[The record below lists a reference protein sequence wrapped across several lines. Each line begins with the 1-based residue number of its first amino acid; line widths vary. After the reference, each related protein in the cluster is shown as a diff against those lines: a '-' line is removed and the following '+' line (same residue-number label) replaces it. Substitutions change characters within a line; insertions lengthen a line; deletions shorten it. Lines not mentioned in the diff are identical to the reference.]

1 MSKLKE
7 PKDLIEYKTFEFK
20 IDEVDEVKD
29 EGVIEGYASTF
40 GNMDLG
46 FDIVE
51 KGAFKKT
58 LKENKGKFPIL
69 ADHSP
74 YEQIGWNE
82 QAAEDDIGLKV
93 KGSLVLTVQKA
104 KERYALAKKA
114 LELKTPMG
122 LSIGYYTVKAEPDNE
137 NRNIRRIK
145 EVKLFEYSLVTFPMN
160 TAAMVTAAKSFNA
173 VDKVQFLLQHLKNE
187 GISLKDLEQ
196 ALQKEAAAV
205 DNDPMKYIQSIDR
218 LIGIFKG

>member
-29 EGVIEGYASTF
+29 EGVIEGNASTF
-40 GNMDLG
+40 GNMELG

-93 KGSLVLTVQKA
+93 KGSLVLT
-104 KERYALAKKA
+104 
-114 LELKTPMG
+114 
-122 LSIGYYTVKAEPDNE
+122 
-137 NRNIRRIK
+137 
-145 EVKLFEYSLVTFPMN
+145 
-160 TAAMVTAAKSFNA
+160 FN
-173 VDKVQFLLQHLKNE
+173 Q
-187 GISLKDLEQ
+187 IS
-196 ALQKEAAAV
+196 
-205 DNDPMKYIQSIDR
+205 
-218 LIGIFKG
+218 